1 MGTNKKR
8 VTYSIFYG
16 NRWIAERLTVG
27 HIKVL
32 NVTLFMITLLSDI
45 ENPDGAE
52 MTFRGVQEH
61 IRAARRSIEI
71 HMFVWR
77 NDAIGNE
84 IGEAVLEAA
93 ERGVAVRIIKD
104 VGAFMYE
111 RIEMNRKSFFNTPIS
126 FKNRVV
132 YGLIRP
138 TFPSTFCE
146 DERTDELGWRVMNHP
161 NVSIEWV
168 NHTHT
173 KYYIFDDEVMLT
185 GSINIE
191 DRHRGYLDYMIRIEG
206 CDWIERFRERQSLQ
220 VRNDATR
227 RLDFV
232 LNSLR
237 DGARRFEIKDRFLQ
251 LMQLA
256 ETSLYIEMAYI
267 GDPDIS
273 DGIAA
278 AAARGVEVTILFSR
292 EANVGNDINY
302 KSMHELYRSAPMKV
316 YLADRMIHSKLMMV
330 DEKIIIMGSANF
342 SVFSM
347 QKAEELNVVIQQD
360 PELMEEFLEIIA
372 YRKAAAHEV
381 ISADEFATYNKW
393 IAYLQQL
400 HQKLN
405 DLFN

>member
-1 MGTNKKR
+1 
-8 VTYSIFYG
+8 
-16 NRWIAERLTVG
+16 
-27 HIKVL
+27 
-32 NVTLFMITLLSDI
+32 MITLLSDLQ
-45 ENPDGAE
+45 NPDGAE
-52 MTFRGVQEH
+52 MSFRLVKEW
-61 IRAARRSIEI
+61 IRSARRAIEI

-111 RIEMNRKSFFNTPIS
+111 RIEMNRKSFFNKPIS

-132 YGLIRP
+132 YGLIGR
-138 TFPSTFCE
+138 TFPNTFCE
-146 DERTDELGWRVMNHP
+146 DDRTDELGWRLMNHP
-161 NVSIEWV
+161 NVTMEWV

-173 KYYIFDDEVMLT
+173 KYYLFDDEVMLT

-191 DRHRGYLDYMIRIEG
+191 DRHRGYLDYMVQIEG
-206 CDWIERFRERQSLQ
+206 REHIERFRQRQSLQ
-220 VRNDATR
+220 VPHDATR

-237 DGARRFEIKDRFLQ
+237 DGGRRFEIKDRFLE
-251 LMQLA
+251 LMRQA
-256 ETSLYIEMAYI
+256 KTSLYIEMAYI
-267 GDPDIS
+267 GDPEIS
-273 DGIAA
+273 AGIAS
-278 AAARGVEVTILFSR
+278 AAARGVEVTMLFSR

-302 KSMHELYRSAPMKV
+302 KSMHELYRSAPMKA
-316 YLADRMIHSKLMMV
+316 YLADRMIHSKLMMIDDSTV
-330 DEKIIIMGSANF
+330 IMGSANF

-360 PELMEEFLEIIA
+360 ETLMEQFRKTIA
-372 YRKAAAHEV
+372 HRIAAAREV
-381 ISADEFATYNKW
+381 GSVDEFAGYNKR
-393 IAYLQQL
+393 IAYLQQM
-400 HQKLN
+400 HQRLN

>member
-1 MGTNKKR
+1 
-8 VTYSIFYG
+8 
-16 NRWIAERLTVG
+16 
-27 HIKVL
+27 
-32 NVTLFMITLLSDI
+32 MITLLSDI

-52 MTFRGVQEH
+52 MTFRRVKEH
-61 IRAARRSIEI
+61 ICAARRSIEI

-77 NDAIGNE
+77 NDVIGQE

-111 RIEMNRKSFFNTPIS
+111 RIEMNRKSFFNKPIS
-126 FKNRVV
+126 FKNRWV
-132 YGLIRP
+132 YRLIRP
-138 TFPSTFCE
+138 TFPDTFCK
-146 DERTDELGWRVMNHP
+146 DDHTDELGWKIIHHP

-173 KYYIFDDEVMLT
+173 KYYLFDDEVMLT

-206 CDWIERFRERQSLQ
+206 REHIERFRQRQSLQ
-220 VRNDATR
+220 VPHDATR

-237 DGARRFEIKDRFLQ
+237 AGARRFEIKDKFLE
-251 LMQLA
+251 LMRQA
-256 ETSLYIEMAYI
+256 KTSLYIEMAYI
-267 GDPDIS
+267 GDPEIS
-273 DGIAA
+273 AGITA
-278 AAARGVEVTILFSR
+278 AAARGVEVTMLFSR

-302 KSMHELYRSAPMKV
+302 KSMDELYRNTPMKA
-316 YLADRMIHSKLMMV
+316 YLADRMIHSKLMMIDDSIV
-330 DEKIIIMGSANF
+330 IMGSANF

-347 QKAEELNVVIQQD
+347 QKAEELNVVIQD
-360 PELMEEFLEIIA
+360 DTELMGQFRKTIA
-372 YRKAAAHEV
+372 HRKAAAHEV
-381 ISADEFATYNKW
+381 VSADEFSAYNKP

>member
-1 MGTNKKR
+1 
-8 VTYSIFYG
+8 
-16 NRWIAERLTVG
+16 
-27 HIKVL
+27 
-32 NVTLFMITLLSDI
+32 MITLLSDI

-52 MTFRGVQEH
+52 MTFRMVKEQ

-77 NDAIGNE
+77 NDAVGQQ

-104 VGAFMYE
+104 LGAIMYE
-111 RIEMNRKSFFNTPIS
+111 RIEMNRKSFFNKPIS
-126 FKNRVV
+126 FKNRLV
-132 YGLIRP
+132 YGIIGP
-138 TFPSTFCE
+138 TFPNTFYE
-146 DERTDELGWRVMNHP
+146 DDRTDELGWKIIHHP
-161 NVSIEWV
+161 NVTIEWV

-173 KYYIFDDEVMLT
+173 KYYIFDDEIMLT

-206 CDWIERFRERQSLQ
+206 REYIERFRQRQSLL
-220 VRNDATR
+220 VPHDATR
-227 RLDFV
+227 GLDFV

-237 DGARRFEIKDRFLQ
+237 DGARRFEIKDRFLE
-251 LMQLA
+251 LMEQA
-256 ETSLYIEMAYI
+256 KTSLYIEMAYI
-267 GDPDIS
+267 GDTDIS
-273 DGIAA
+273 AGISA
-278 AAARGVEVTILFSR
+278 AAARGVEVTMLFSR

-302 KSMHELYRSAPMKV
+302 KSMHELYRSTPMKA

-330 DEKIIIMGSANF
+330 DESIVIMGSANF

-347 QKAEELNVVIQQD
+347 QKAEELNVVIQD
-360 PELMEEFLEIIA
+360 DAELLGNFRKTIA
-372 YRKAAAHEV
+372 HRILAAHEV
-381 ISADEFATYNKW
+381 RSADEFSTYNKP

>member
-1 MGTNKKR
+1 
-8 VTYSIFYG
+8 
-16 NRWIAERLTVG
+16 
-27 HIKVL
+27 
-32 NVTLFMITLLSDI
+32 MITLLSDM
-45 ENPDGAE
+45 EDPDGAE
-52 MTFRGVQEH
+52 MTFRMVKEQ

-93 ERGVAVRIIKD
+93 ERGVAVYIIKD

-111 RIEMNRKSFFNTPIS
+111 RIEMNRKSFFNKPIS
-126 FKNRVV
+126 FKNRLV
-132 YGLIRP
+132 YRLIRP
-138 TFPSTFCE
+138 TFPDTFCE
-146 DERTDELGWRVMNHP
+146 DDRTDELGWKIIHHP

-173 KYYIFDDEVMLT
+173 KYYLFDDEVMLT

-191 DRHRGYLDYMIRIEG
+191 ERHRGYLDYMIRIEG
-206 CDWIERFRERQSLQ
+206 REHIERFRQRQSLQ
-220 VRNDATR
+220 VPHDTMR
-227 RLDFV
+227 RLEFV

-237 DGARRFEIKDRFLQ
+237 DGGRRFEIKDRFLE
-251 LMQLA
+251 LMLQA
-256 ETSLYIEMAYI
+256 KTSLYIEMAYI
-267 GDPDIS
+267 GDLEIS
-273 DGIAA
+273 AGIAA
-278 AAARGVEVTILFSR
+278 AAARGVEVTMLFSR

-302 KSMHELYRSAPMKV
+302 KSMDELYRSTPMKA
-316 YLADRMIHSKLMMV
+316 YLADRMIHSKLMMIDDSTV
-330 DEKIIIMGSANF
+330 IMGSANF

-347 QKAEELNVVIQQD
+347 QKAEELNVVIQND
-360 PELMEEFLEIIA
+360 AELMEQFRKTIA
-372 YRKAAAHEV
+372 HRKAAAHEV
-381 ISADEFATYNKW
+381 VSTDEFSAFNKP